1 MFKEDG
7 GGIRSSGEDE
17 GPSDYSPSRKG
28 SFRQSIALFGE
39 EQKRRCLYTRVW
51 LRSNSISGFKT
62 KSHWLLATNNTGK
75 TIVSLLVRRSSSTAF
90 QQRGCR
96 HRQAKGRRRRILV
109 DFGLHASRGV
119 GRTAPWIVTESFSR
133 SQAKESEPR
142 LGDLTS
148 PQPKKNLRLDFGW
161 KSSDRP
167 LFLWS

>member
-96 HRQAKGRRRRILV
+96 HRQTRGRNN
-109 DFGLHASRGV
+109 FHKSRFF
-119 GRTAPWIVTESFSR
+119 VTEIDKDFIW
-133 SQAKESEPR
+133 PR
-142 LGDLTS
+142 AVLS
-148 PQPKKNLRLDFGW
+148 AI
-161 KSSDRP
+161 
-167 LFLWS
+167 